1 MSDDPTKTDP
11 EPEPVAVT
19 NDSIAESIF
28 KHLSEDDSLTD
39 DDRKAI
45 SEGVITKAG
54 GKLPEPIRPKSTH
67 WSDRKLW

>member
-1 MSDDPTKTDP
+1 MSDDPTDPTDP
-11 EPEPVAVT
+11 EPATVT

-28 KHLSEDDSLTD
+28 KHLSEDESLTD

-54 GKLPEPIRPKSTH
+54 GKLPEPVRPKSTH

>member
-1 MSDDPTKTDP
+1 MPDDPPNPTDP
-11 EPEPVAVT
+11 PEPTAVT
-19 NDSIAESIF
+19 NESIAESIF

-54 GKLPEPIRPKSTH
+54 GKLPEPVRPKSTH
-67 WSDRKLW
+67 WSDRKMW